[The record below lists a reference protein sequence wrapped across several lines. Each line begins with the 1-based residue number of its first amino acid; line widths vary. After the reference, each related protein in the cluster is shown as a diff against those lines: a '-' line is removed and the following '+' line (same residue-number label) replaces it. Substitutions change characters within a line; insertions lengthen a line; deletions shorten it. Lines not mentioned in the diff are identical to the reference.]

1 MLIILLVRLTL
12 SEHVIVDLAA
22 AKLFNK
28 LAPPPILCFKY
39 IPSICG
45 FLL

>member
-22 AKLFNK
+22 VLRSSLGSSKFIQPYN
-28 LAPPPILCFKY
+28 
-39 IPSICG
+39 
-45 FLL
+45 